1 MIFVVWMIFAMLGVL
16 AVFLGLVR
24 EVEGGLVG
32 LAIGR
37 FCSVVGFAV
46 LVVGMVGF
54 SVSLLVQ

>member
-1 MIFVVWMIFAMLGVL
+1 MLWLMVIMLSVL
-16 AVFLGLVR
+16 AVFLGMVL

>member
-1 MIFVVWMIFAMLGVL
+1 MLWLMVIMLSVL
-16 AVFLGLVR
+16 AVFLGLVL

>member
-1 MIFVVWMIFAMLGVL
+1 MLWLMVIMLSVL
-16 AVFLGLVR
+16 AVFLGLVL
-24 EVEGGLVG
+24 EVEGGVVG
-32 LAIGR
+32 LAMGR